1 MIVACICRWYL
12 LISYPESA
20 LFKSSNFGVS
30 SLMNPNMEAMMDY
43 RFLMRVAFCVF
54 EFVEVV
60 EVVVYVLLLI
70 LDPELHYVIVS
81 LFGELLASRTK

>member
-1 MIVACICRWYL
+1 
-12 LISYPESA
+12 
-20 LFKSSNFGVS
+20 
-30 SLMNPNMEAMMDY
+30 MDY

-60 EVVVYVLLLI
+60 EVVFYVLLLI